1 MDKKAKAEAKR
12 ARRTQRK
19 LGVDENESQERT
31 DVDIEGSDVDAET
44 TDGESQPPSAEPN
57 TPDATT

>member
-19 LGVDENESQERT
+19 QGIDPS
-31 DVDIEGSDVDAET
+31 EGPQSLIAE
-44 TDGESQPPSAEPN
+44 AN
-57 TPDATT
+57 IRNAAN